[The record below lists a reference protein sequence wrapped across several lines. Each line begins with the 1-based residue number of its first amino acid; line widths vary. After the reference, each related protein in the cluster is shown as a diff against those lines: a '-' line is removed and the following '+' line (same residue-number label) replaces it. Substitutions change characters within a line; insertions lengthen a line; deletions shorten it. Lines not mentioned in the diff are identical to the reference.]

1 MLLPGLLCDRT
12 VWQPQIDALA
22 GRADCVVVNYSS
34 LNSLVGMAKQ
44 VLACAPTEKFAMAGH
59 SMGGRI
65 AFEVMRL
72 APERVERVA
81 LLDTSYPALA
91 PGAEGEQERSRRMSL
106 LKIAQ
111 TKGMRAMGQV
121 WAHGMVHPK
130 WLNTPL
136 FESIVQMIERNTPAM
151 YEAQITALL
160 NRPDA
165 TNVLGTIRCP
175 TLVLCGRDDSWS
187 PLARHEE
194 IHAAIAGSRLVVID
208 ECGHMATMEEPGAVS
223 NAFVHWLNAPA

>member
-1 MLLPGLLCDRT
+1 MLLPGLLCDRA

-22 GRADCVVVNYSS
+22 GQANCVVASYSS
-34 LNSLVGMAKQ
+34 LNSLVAMAEH
-44 VLACAPTEKFAMAGH
+44 VLATAPTEKFAMAGH

-72 APERVERVA
+72 APQRVERVA

-91 PGAEGEQERSRRMSL
+91 KGEEGEQERSRRMSL

-111 TKGMRAMGQV
+111 TKGMRTMGQV
-121 WAHGMVHPK
+121 WAHGMVHPSR
-130 WLNTPL
+130 LNTPL

-151 YEAQITALL
+151 YEAQIHALL

-194 IHAAIAGSRLVVID
+194 IHAAIPRSKLLVLD
-208 ECGHMATMEEPGAVS
+208 ECGHMATMEKPDAVS
-223 NAFVHWLNAPA
+223 QAFVQFMNLAA